1 MATVKQK
8 IREFD
13 FVELLD
19 PIDGWP
25 AGTRGAVVDE
35 IGESRQIEIA
45 DDRGQMLDLISAS
58 ESRLKLLS
66 KHGD

>member
-1 MATVKQK
+1 MAAVGQK

-13 FVELLD
+13 SVELLD
-19 PIDGWP
+19 PVGGWP
-25 AGTRGAVVDE
+25 AGTQGAVVDE

-45 DDRGQMLDLISAS
+45 DDRGQMLDLVSVS

-66 KHGD
+66 KHSE

>member
-1 MATVKQK
+1 MATVGQK

-13 FVELLD
+13 SVELLD
-19 PIDGWP
+19 PVDGWP
-25 AGTRGAVVDE
+25 AGTQGAVVDE

-45 DDRGQMLDLISAS
+45 DDRGQMLDLVSVS

-66 KHGD
+66 KHSE